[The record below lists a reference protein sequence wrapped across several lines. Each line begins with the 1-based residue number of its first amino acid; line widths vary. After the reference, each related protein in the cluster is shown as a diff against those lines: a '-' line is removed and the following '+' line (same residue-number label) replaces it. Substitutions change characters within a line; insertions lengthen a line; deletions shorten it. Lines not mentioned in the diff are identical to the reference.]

1 MRSVWLM
8 ALAFFIGVLLSGLV
22 NAALVSLLPSRSGAP
37 LIWITAVT
45 IVAGTMAAFWVLLVK
60 RRQ

>member
-1 MRSVWLM
+1 M